1 MDSGRALLENPSKL
15 SRAMVVWHKK
25 DEIINFTHASLH
37 SVLKSRNSLFVGLE
51 LTASRA
57 ASPHNMTIVND
68 PQWQTFVDMAGQFL
82 SENDHVVDS
91 KSVGSGDGVR
101 RTSSNTRKVK
111 RRVL

>member
-101 RTSSNTRKVK
+101 RNTRKVK